1 MNTSNRG
8 NVGNLISK
16 SYEQKV
22 GLCENEK
29 IQTLRVIYMQECME
43 NTAVFSETS
52 LKNSAAI
59 VGGGK
64 KKTFK
69 KINLAGVRPYS

>member
-8 NVGNLISK
+8 NVENLIPK

-29 IQTLRVIYMQECME
+29 TETLRVIYMQQCMG
-43 NTAVFSETS
+43 NAAVFSETS

-64 KKTFK
+64 KKTLQK
-69 KINLAGVRPYS
+69 ST